1 MDLNLI
7 EEQLAGLFSGSWV
20 THNFKAGDAAVRISF
35 GQNHKGM
42 PTYRYWFEESR
53 VARNIFATLTC
64 TQAACPTHQETLN
77 RWRLKTGRL
86 PNAVNKAKRPAPIHI
101 TRLAE
106 EVLIERDG
114 QSLYARKG
122 NVQKVMTCPQAAHP
136 PRRVSTP
143 AWDLFTMDG
152 HFVGTVPH
160 LNTLQPI

>member
-7 EEQLAGLFSGSWV
+7 EEQLAGQFSGSWV

-42 PTYRYWFEESR
+42 PTYRYWYEESR
-53 VARNIFATLTC
+53 VERQIFLTLTC
-64 TQAACPTHQETLN
+64 TQTLCSVQQETMN
-77 RWRLKTGRL
+77 RWRLKTGFFPAL
-86 PNAVNKAKRPAPIHI
+86 IKKPTRPAPVHI

-106 EVLIERDG
+106 EVVIERDG
-114 QSLYARKG
+114 QPLYARQA
-122 NVQKVMTCPQAAHP
+122 NVQKVFNCPQEAHP

-152 HFVGTVPH
+152 HFVATVPNI
-160 LNTLQPI
+160 NTLQPS